1 MVERRAPQEAC
12 EQLVSRILSSRQFA
26 HAHMLKRVLLFL
38 VECSRRGGAPPKE
51 YEIAVRALGRPESFD
66 PRTDPIVRVS
76 VASIRNRLAAYFA
89 TEGRHDAWRLWIPKG
104 QYRVV
109 FGEAEEAGASEVSPG
124 ALARFWA
131 PYFSGRSA
139 NIIVY
144 TEPLFFRDNRG
155 HFFRDW
161 YVNDPAA
168 VERVAKKIAPCGLGP
183 FEPAYHYLSSGEVHC
198 LLSLSRLFH
207 ETGVPVETRSCRV
220 TSWNELRHANL
231 ILLGSPR
238 TNPFLSSLQGEEPLI
253 AEPDCIKNR
262 DPLPGEQGTYTGSRR
277 LDGKLARRTEY
288 AVVTRRPG
296 LSPGCAITWIA
307 ANHGRAIEGAGHLLT
322 LEDQVERLLAGMGV
336 WADAQVPE
344 RFQLLMQVEMIDL
357 SDEVVQTSCVSAR
370 VLAPTP
376 GARS

>member
-1 MVERRAPQEAC
+1 VAEREPPAQVQQ
-12 EQLVSRILSSRQFA
+12 QLINRVLSSRQFA

-51 YEIAVRALGRPESFD
+51 YEIAVGALGRPESFD

-89 TEGRHDAWRLWIPKG
+89 TEGREEAWRLWIPKG

-109 FGEAEEAGASEVSPG
+109 FEEAVEAETSEVSPG

-161 YVNDPAA
+161 YVNDPGAA
-168 VERVAKKIAPCGLGP
+168 ERVEKKLEASGLGP

-207 ETGVPVETRSCRV
+207 ESGVPVETRSCRI

-238 TNPFLSSLQGEEPLI
+238 TNPFLSSLQGEEPWI
-253 AEPDCIKNR
+253 VQPDCIQNR
-262 DPLPGEQGTYTGSRR
+262 DPLPGEQATYRGSRR

-296 LSPGCAITWIA
+296 LSPSCAITWIA

-322 LEDQVERLLAGMGV
+322 LEDQVQRLLAGMGV

-357 SDEVVQTSCVSAR
+357 SDEVVQATCVSSR
-370 VLAPTP
+370 VLAPAA
-376 GARS
+376 GARF